1 MRVAFG
7 LEVRE
12 GATAEDDEGDDA
24 KFAPSLLLLLL
35 LLLPHPKNPK
45 KLSTAALFFLPASFA
60 EEPGA
65 AASLGDAASCG
76 L

>member
-65 AASLGDAASCG
+65 AASLGDAASCS

>member
-45 KLSTAALFFLPASFA
+45 KLSTAVLFLLPASFA

-65 AASLGDAASCG
+65 AASLGDAASCS